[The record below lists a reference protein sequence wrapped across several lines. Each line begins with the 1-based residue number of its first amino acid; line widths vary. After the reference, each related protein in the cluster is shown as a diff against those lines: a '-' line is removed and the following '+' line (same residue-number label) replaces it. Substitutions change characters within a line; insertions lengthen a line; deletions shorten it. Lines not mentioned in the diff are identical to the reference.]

1 MSRFTK
7 ILSLFLLILFVL
19 ACNTITQPLNQAQD
33 LAATAQSIA
42 SALPVE
48 TLQALATQVATQ
60 VPVETLKALPSMAP
74 SLDAVASQIPD
85 FSGFF
90 DPQGTPVSE
99 WRGIPVMSQATAGQE
114 FAESNTYSFKVDAT
128 IKEAQE
134 YYTAE
139 MGKLGWTSS
148 FSMPGNETVA
158 VQTFQKDNQFLTVT
172 ITEVNGAVVVLLS
185 LNG

>member
-7 ILSLFLLILFVL
+7 YLLLFLLILFVL
-19 ACNTITQPLNQAQD
+19 ACNAVTQPLNQAQD

-60 VPVETLKALPSMAP
+60 IPVETLQALPSMAP
-74 SLDAVASQIPD
+74 RLEAVASQLPD
-85 FSGFF
+85 ISNFF
-90 DPQGTPVSE
+90 NPEGTPVSE
-99 WRGIPVMSQATAGQE
+99 WRGVPVMPQATAGQE

-128 IKEAQE
+128 VKEAQD

-139 MGKLGWTSS
+139 LAKLGWTSS

-158 VQTFQKDNQFLTVT
+158 VLTFQKENQFLTVT
-172 ITEVNGAVVVLLS
+172 ITETNGAVVVLLS
-185 LNG
+185 FNS